1 MCYPGILPLHIMG
14 SHNQFPSP
22 SFTEMTISL
31 LGHCDLSELFI
42 ISLRAKLASF
52 LRWNQP
58 PTESVLLVIQG
69 TRHIHLI
76 ISLMG
81 LLAIGSSCY
90 SNMRKNGIIS
100 YPQISEHPK
109 WAEVCKILWN
119 GWLESQRNSASDHH
133 GTPQTDKGARLQP
146 DYKQPL

>member
-100 YPQISEHPK
+100 YPPNFWAPRMSWGLQNPVEWVAREPK
-109 WAEVCKILWN
+109 KLCFWSPWHSSN
-119 GWLESQRNSASDHH
+119 RQGGW
-133 GTPQTDKGARLQP
+133 TPIWL
-146 DYKQPL
+146 